1 MEAFLNGITLHYED
15 HGQGLPVVL
24 LHGFPLNHEIW
35 RPQIEALQNACRVIT
50 PDLRGHGK
58 SEAPDGVYTMAGLAD
73 DIAGL
78 IKHLNCGPAIIAG
91 HSMGGYVAFA
101 FYRRYANLVKGLVL
115 VSTRAAADTP
125 EGKAN
130 REAMAQ
136 RAEQERSSA
145 VAVEKML
152 PNMMSPA
159 SLAADSSLKTQVAA
173 MMAATSFHGI
183 AGAQRGMANR
193 SDSNDLLP
201 AISVP
206 TLIIAGAADALIPP
220 VESQNMAQI
229 IRNADLQLL
238 DGASHLPSLEKPQE
252 FTAALQHWLRQQF
265 THP

>member
-1 MEAFLNGITLHYED
+1 MEAFINGINLHYED
-15 HGQGLPVVL
+15 HGHGLPVIL
-24 LHGFPLNHEIW
+24 LHGFPLTHEIW
-35 RPQIEALQNACRVIT
+35 QPQIEALQNECRVIT

-58 SEAPDGVYTMAGLAD
+58 SEAPGEVYTMAGLAD

-101 FYRRYANLVKGLVL
+101 FYRRYADLVKGQVL

-136 RAEQERSSA
+136 RAEHERSSA

-159 SLAADSSLKTQVAA
+159 SLAADPSLQTKVDA

-183 AGAQRGMANR
+183 AGAQRGMASR
-193 SDSNDLLP
+193 SDSSDLLQT
-201 AISVP
+201 ISVP
-206 TLIIAGAADALIPP
+206 TLIIAGTADALIPP
-220 VESQNMAQI
+220 VESQNMAQAI
-229 IRNADLQLL
+229 HGAELQLL
-238 DGASHLPSLEKPQE
+238 DDAGHLPSLEKPHE
-252 FTAALQHWLRQQF
+252 FTAALQHWLRRQF
-265 THP
+265 AQP